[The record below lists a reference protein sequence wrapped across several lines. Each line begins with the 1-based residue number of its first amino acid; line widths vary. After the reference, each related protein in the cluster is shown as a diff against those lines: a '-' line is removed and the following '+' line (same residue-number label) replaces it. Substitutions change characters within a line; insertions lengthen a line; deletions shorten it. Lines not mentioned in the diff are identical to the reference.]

1 MDLLK
6 NSIGLT
12 SSGLGKYSTSTAVMQ
27 SGEKYLRLRLS
38 DHYSTDF
45 IPEYN
50 SFVNVPLSNINYEFI
65 PINNSNYIGYL
76 QWHKV
81 SDYGIVNV
89 VISNRFNLFIEIDG
103 YSDLKDNYKQ
113 LIEKFDLKKLTEFE
127 NSNG

>member
-1 MDLLK
+1 
-6 NSIGLT
+6 
-12 SSGLGKYSTSTAVMQ
+12 
-27 SGEKYLRLRLS
+27 
-38 DHYSTDF
+38 
-45 IPEYN
+45 
-50 SFVNVPLSNINYEFI
+50 
-65 PINNSNYIGYL
+65 L